1 MSDHIHI
8 NLTRIQIQQEI
19 DLDFALKPYYFLLLL
34 EICMISIHVY
44 NLYFLNFI
52 VTVSESFIKL
62 YGVDIPQTV
71 EINEIHTIFK

>member
-8 NLTRIQIQQEI
+8 NLSRIQIQQEL

-34 EICMISIHVY
+34 EICMFSIHVY

>member
-1 MSDHIHI
+1 MSDHI
-8 NLTRIQIQQEI
+8 QIKQEV

>member
-34 EICMISIHVY
+34 EIWMFSIHVY
-44 NLYFLNFI
+44 NLYFLYY
-52 VTVSESFIKL
+52 K
-62 YGVDIPQTV
+62 
-71 EINEIHTIFK
+71 

>member
-1 MSDHIHI
+1 MSDHI
-8 NLTRIQIQQEI
+8 QIKQEV

-34 EICMISIHVY
+34 EICMFSIHVY

>member
-34 EICMISIHVY
+34 EICMFSIHVY